1 MKEVK
6 EKLQIPKN
14 INNGRCLMDCLTKK
28 IILICNMILS
38 CLKLEIINYLYK

>member
-28 IILICNMILS
+28 IYFDMQHDFELFKIRDN
-38 CLKLEIINYLYK
+38 